1 VDWAKKRG
9 AADHFQILPYQEAPN
24 PPMTPSLRRRAQR
37 AVQVV
42 TQNGDQL
49 EAGRA
54 VLYVFER
61 IGYRRLASFL
71 SRPPWIWLVEA
82 GYRVV
87 ADHRP
92 FWGKFLFRKSGPN
105 CSS

>member
-1 VDWAKKRG
+1 
-9 AADHFQILPYQEAPN
+9 
-24 PPMTPSLRRRAQR
+24 MTASLHRRAQR

-42 TQNGDQL
+42 TQKGIQL

-54 VLYVFER
+54 ALYVLER
-61 IGYRRLASFL
+61 IGYRRLAILL

-87 ADHRP
+87 ANHRP
-92 FWGKFLFRKSGPN
+92 FFGKFLFRKSGHN

>member
-1 VDWAKKRG
+1 
-9 AADHFQILPYQEAPN
+9 
-24 PPMTPSLRRRAQR
+24 MTPSLRRRAKK

-42 TQNGDQL
+42 TQKGIQL

-54 VLYVFER
+54 ALYVFER

-71 SRPPWIWLVEA
+71 SRAPWIWLVET

-87 ADHRP
+87 ANHRP
-92 FWGKFLFRKSGPN
+92 FFGKFLFRKSGHN

>member
-1 VDWAKKRG
+1 
-9 AADHFQILPYQEAPN
+9 
-24 PPMTPSLRRRAQR
+24 MTPALRRRAQK
-37 AVQVV
+37 AVQIV
-42 TQNGDQL
+42 TRKGIQL

-61 IGYRRLASFL
+61 IGYRRLAIFL
-71 SRPPWIWLVEA
+71 SRSPWIWLVET

-87 ADHRP
+87 ANHRP
-92 FWGKFLFRKSGPN
+92 FFGKFLFRKSGNN